1 MIQIM
6 AADHERYENGVLVAR
21 LDLQVSTEEE
31 LPHLGDTVEN
41 YTVAAGTIA
50 QIIQSDEPTFLT
62 LDEDDDYYPTQSDDA
77 NKALSLSPTLNKA
90 VRESTDDAI
99 DLTEE
104 DIDKINDELGLEPFP
119 DSEPDES
126 EVTEDVE

>member
-1 MIQIM
+1 MIQVM
-6 AADHERYENGVLVAR
+6 AADHKRYENGVLVAR
-21 LDLQVSTEEE
+21 LDLQVSTTDE
-31 LPHLGDTVEN
+31 LPHLGDKVEE

>member
-1 MIQIM
+1 MIQVM
-6 AADHERYENGVLVAR
+6 AADHKRYENGALVAR
-21 LDLQVSTEEE
+21 LDLQVSTTEE
-31 LPHLGDTVEN
+31 LPHIGDTVKN

-62 LDEDDDYYPTQSDDA
+62 LDEDDNYYPTQSDST

-119 DSEPDES
+119 DSEPTES
-126 EVTEDVE
+126 EVTEDER